1 MKRIVLA
8 VLRLLDRCAT
18 LDARTTLRPIP
29 VPVRK

>member
-8 VLRLLDRCAT
+8 VLRLWNTLRALDE
-18 LDARTTLRPIP
+18 RTALRPIP